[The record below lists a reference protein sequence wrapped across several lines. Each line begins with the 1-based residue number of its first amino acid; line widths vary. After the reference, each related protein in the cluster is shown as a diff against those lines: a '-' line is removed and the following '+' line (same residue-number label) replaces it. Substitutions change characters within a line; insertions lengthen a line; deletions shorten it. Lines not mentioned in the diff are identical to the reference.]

1 LNFIHAIT
9 WRKPPTFNPHSFDL
23 KFLGIPKYNT
33 VIRKLMA
40 ECEICGTYIF
50 SSSIGC
56 LNCENLNLGLEK
68 RYQILDNYL
77 NLDCSKCDD
86 KCAKKVKDKCCEKY
100 LKKGKHC
107 KKCPICITNVE
118 YGDDLFV

>member
-1 LNFIHAIT
+1 
-9 WRKPPTFNPHSFDL
+9 
-23 KFLGIPKYNT
+23 
-33 VIRKLMA
+33 MA